1 MKEFV
6 ILQKI
11 DYTLTNIIGHITL
24 TRGRMKNQIIVI
36 YTLLIT
42 LILVLPASIR
52 PALWNPIFPPALGIT
67 TQ

>member
-6 ILQKI
+6 NLQKI

-24 TRGRMKNQIIVI
+24 TRGRMQNQIIVI

-42 LILVLPASIR
+42 VIPVLPASIR
-52 PALWNPIFPPALGIT
+52 PALGNLVFPQALGIT